1 MADTDPGEIIEPSE
15 APPEPIEFL
24 VGSWSRFRVLN
35 ALGTTPRTRDD
46 LMELTGVSR
55 STLSRILSDLTDRG
69 WIVRRNDEYEATAKG
84 VLVATEM
91 EQLVSNIETAEELG
105 AALEWLPPDML
116 GFDLAHLAD
125 ATVLTPSP
133 QDHTEPMRHITESIS
148 STTNMRIVATGV
160 THKVVDAICRAGIA
174 GDLTLH
180 CVLDDGAFSGIRA
193 DADLREMFQEM
204 IEAGHCEA
212 YHYDGEDDLLDIN
225 LVDDAVMLCGHSDS
239 GPPPG
244 VVISSDDTVQ
254 TWAAVTFEMRRDESN
269 PLDADA
275 FTA

>member
-1 MADTDPGEIIEPSE
+1 MADTDPGEIIETAKS
-15 APPEPIEFL
+15 PPESIEFL

-46 LMELTGVSR
+46 LMELTAVSR
-55 STLSRILSDLTDRG
+55 STLSRFLSDLTDYG
-69 WIVRRNDEYEATAKG
+69 WIVRRNDEYEATPKG

-91 EQLVSNIETAEELG
+91 EQLVTNIETAEKLD

-133 QDHTEPMRHITESIS
+133 QDHTEPMRNITEYIS
-148 STTNMRIVATGV
+148 STTEMRVVATGV

-174 GDLTLH
+174 GELTLH
-180 CVLDDGAFSGIRA
+180 CVLAEGAFSGIRA
-193 DADLREMFQEM
+193 DPDLREMFQEM
-204 IEAGHCEA
+204 IDGGHCEA
-212 YHYDGEDDLLDIN
+212 YQYDGEDDLLDFN
-225 LVDDAVMLCGHSDS
+225 LVDDTVMLCGHSES

-244 VVISSDDTVQ
+244 VVISNNDTVR
-254 TWAAVTFEMRRDESN
+254 TWAAVTFEIRRDESN